1 MEMEEYLKLA
11 KEIADG
17 SAEIALKYFGF
28 DVENTWKSDDTPL
41 TKADTEINSFVI
53 KKINSAY
60 PEHSIA
66 REEESHK
73 KEGSKYVWE
82 KHFTFLVSNAI
93 PYLDTG
99 LSGAKA

>member
-1 MEMEEYLKLA
+1 MEEYLKLA

-66 REEESHK
+66 REEER
-73 KEGSKYVWE
+73 V
-82 KHFTFLVSNAI
+82 
-93 PYLDTG
+93 
-99 LSGAKA
+99 